1 MMNSGN
7 TRNVLVLGIGNVGC
21 QILSNLESKSDFDKF
36 TYISPSLEDFPQ
48 SSKGHFLKLDMKI
61 GGSISIP
68 MIRSL
73 CKTQIDEISDSIISS
88 DYVIITCNPGE
99 KIGAAL
105 VPIIAKLCHDNDTK
119 CIPVLSMPY
128 DHETHRHFNAGTTLT
143 KIKQYSSNIIL
154 IDNDE
159 ILESLPRIPI
169 SNAFDLIYSKIAL
182 SLSSLFSNNY
192 EQLENILE
200 ITEDDKYSIL
210 SFGESSQDEN
220 TNTAVKNALQ
230 MLSNTT
236 NPSSI
241 SRVLLFLNGNSKLS
255 TTDVLSSI
263 NMIKGQV
270 NESQISH
277 NYSNTNSDTM
287 AVLISSGLSQTKF
300 DDYDP
305 LSNIF
310 SGNNLD
316 TDIEYHV
323 NENLDI
329 PILSD

>member
-1 MMNSGN
+1 MNSGN

-73 CKTQIDEISDSIISS
+73 CKPQIDTIFDSIISS
-88 DYVIITCNPGE
+88 NYVIVTCDPGE
-99 KIGAAL
+99 KISSAL
-105 VPIIAKLCHDNDTK
+105 VPIITKLCHDNNIK

-128 DHETHRHFNAGTTLT
+128 DHETHRHFNAGITLT

-169 SNAFDLIYSKIAL
+169 SDAFDLIYSKIAL

-200 ITEDDKYSIL
+200 ITEDDKYSLL
-210 SFGESSQDEN
+210 SFGESSKDEN

-277 NYSNTNSDTM
+277 NYSNTNSETM

-310 SGNNLD
+310 AGNNLD

-329 PILSD
+329 PILLD

>member
-1 MMNSGN
+1 MNSGN
-7 TRNVLVLGIGNVGC
+7 TGNVSVIGIGNVGC
-21 QILSNLESKSDFDKF
+21 QILSNLESKSDFGKF
-36 TYISPSLEDFPQ
+36 TYISTSLEDFPQ
-48 SSKGHFLKLDMKI
+48 SSKGHLLELDMKI

-68 MIRSL
+68 MVRSL
-73 CKTQIDEISDSIISS
+73 CKAKIDEISDSIISS

-128 DHETHRHFNAGTTLT
+128 NHETHRHFNAGATLT

-210 SFGESSQDEN
+210 SFGESSQDED
-220 TNTAVKNALQ
+220 TNAAVKNALQ

-255 TTDVLSSI
+255 TTDILSSI
-263 NMIKGQV
+263 NMVKGQV

-277 NYSNTNSDTM
+277 NYSNTNSETM
-287 AVLISSGLSQTKF
+287 AVLVSSGLSQTKF

-310 SGNNLD
+310 AGNNLD